1 MGDLVVA
8 PRRTL
13 RYAPTAAPQQ
23 GGKAA
28 PAPPAKDYKP
38 GEKVPFSEADIKV
51 GLPKRLKASGVLV
64 DSSETAAPAPGKQG
78 ERGAPAA
85 FLNQQ
90 PGAYPVKGPQVIRR

>member
-8 PRRTL
+8 PKRTL
-13 RYAPTAAPQQ
+13 RYALAPVAQP
-23 GGKAA
+23 GGK
-28 PAPPAKDYKP
+28 PAIASPAKDYKP
-38 GEKVPFSEADIKV
+38 GEKVPFSEADIKA

-64 DSSETAAPAPGKQG
+64 DSSEAAAPASGKQG

-85 FLNQQ
+85 YLNQQ